1 VLCGCMLSGVCVLG
15 GRVFLCLF
23 KCTVLNGKCSDLVSC
38 SVVGCCG
45 CCILWCL
52 GGW

>member
-1 VLCGCMLSGVCVLG
+1 MCWVVVC
-15 GRVFLCLF
+15 FSAYEEF